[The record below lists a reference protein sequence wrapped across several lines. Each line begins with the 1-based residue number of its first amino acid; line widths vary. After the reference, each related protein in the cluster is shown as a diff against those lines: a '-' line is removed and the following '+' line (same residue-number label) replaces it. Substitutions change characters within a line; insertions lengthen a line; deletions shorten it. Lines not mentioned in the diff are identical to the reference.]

1 MSGKNFLLIPILF
14 LILLTVGFAS
24 ASQNLTEDMTLQEDV
39 SSESIQES
47 PAIEEISSNESSH
60 VEKAYAQENTKI
72 ESRDI
77 TTYYK
82 ENSELVGYLKVTGC
96 DACALGLMPS
106 GPPAQDGGETTPSPH
121 AGPDGGSEPTLVVLG
136 VRGGVWWKYVG
147 PGARAQGSGPTQLTC
162 WAH

>member
-1 MSGKNFLLIPILF
+1 
-14 LILLTVGFAS
+14 
-24 ASQNLTEDMTLQEDV
+24 MT
-39 SSESIQES
+39 
-47 PAIEEISSNESSH
+47 PP
-60 VEKAYAQENTKI
+60 
-72 ESRDI
+72 
-77 TTYYK
+77 TYP
-82 ENSELVGYLKVTGC
+82 SVAGTGC
-96 DACALGLMPS
+96 DAWALGLMPS